1 MRINNDG
8 LLGRIIT
15 NVFCAIFLIIGYFL
29 GGKRKYKE
37 EK

>member
-8 LLGRIIT
+8 LLGRMKMFSVLYF
-15 NVFCAIFLIIGYFL
+15 NNRVFL

>member
-8 LLGRIIT
+8 LLGRMKMFS
-15 NVFCAIFLIIGYFL
+15 VLYLLIIGYFL